1 MKKRK
6 AFAFLLGA
14 AVGTLLLTLWPT
26 FAADEELDP
35 LKIGGDAKL
44 VMENMFVR
52 VLEEHMQPGESQ
64 AKHKH
69 PHGVVVALSDYQ
81 VEGFSFTENRP
92 TLTRRKSGDVSWV
105 EAVVHTVKNTGKT
118 QQHVIR
124 IELKY

>member
-1 MKKRK
+1 MKKKK
-6 AFAFLLGA
+6 AFAVLLGA
-14 AVGTLLLTLWPT
+14 AAGTLGIVLWPM
-26 FAADEELDP
+26 FGAGEELDT

-52 VLEEHMQPGESQ
+52 VLEERMAPGESQ

-69 PHGVVVALSDYQ
+69 TQGVVVARSDYQ
-81 VEGFSFTENRP
+81 VEGFSFTENRA

-105 EAVVHTVKNTGKT
+105 ESVVHTVKNTGKT
-118 QQHVIR
+118 EQHLIR